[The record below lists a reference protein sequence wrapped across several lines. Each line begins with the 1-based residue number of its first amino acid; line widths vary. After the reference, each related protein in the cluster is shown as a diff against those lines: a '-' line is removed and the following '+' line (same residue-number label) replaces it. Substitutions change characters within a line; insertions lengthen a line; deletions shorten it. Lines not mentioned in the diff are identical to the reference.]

1 MKAALHDSYGDA
13 SVVTVRDVA
22 VPEPGAGEVLIR
34 VRAAG
39 LDRGVWHL
47 LTGTPLMAR
56 LALGLRKPRRKVLG
70 LDVAGVVER
79 VGAGVT
85 EYAPGDRVFGGG
97 TGTFAEFAIAKPK
110 ALALMPAGLSFE
122 QAAASPV
129 SGLTALQ
136 ALRKAGP
143 VAGRSVL
150 IIGAGSGVGS
160 FAIQLAKAQGAIV
173 TAVVSP
179 GKIDFVTRLGADHV
193 VDYTVDDL
201 GNVRHDVILDIA
213 GIRPIDELRGVLA
226 PRGTVVFVGGEG
238 GGPVLN
244 GMERQIGAGLFGPRG
259 QKFVTLLGTTN
270 TADLMSL
277 GEYLESG
284 AVVPQVHQTYP
295 LEKVAD
301 ALDYIGGGHA
311 TGKTV
316 ITVSE

>member
-1 MKAALHDSYGDA
+1 MKAAMHDVYGDA
-13 SVVTVRDVA
+13 SVVTIRDAA
-22 VPEPGAGEVLIR
+22 VPEPAAGEVLIR

-56 LALGLRKPRRKVLG
+56 LALGLRTPRQKMLG

-85 EYAPGDRVFGGG
+85 EFAPGDRVFGGG
-97 TGTFAEFAIAKPK
+97 TGTFAEFAIAKQK
-110 ALALMPAGLSFE
+110 ALAPMPAGLSFE

-136 ALRKAGP
+136 ALTKAGP
-143 VAGRSVL
+143 VAGKSVL

-160 FAIQLAKAQGAIV
+160 FAIQLAKAQDAIV

-179 GKIDFVTRLGADHV
+179 GKIDFVKRLGADHV
-193 VDYTVDDL
+193 IDYTVDDL
-201 GNVRHDVILDIA
+201 GDGSHDVILDIA

-238 GGPVLN
+238 GGPMLN
-244 GMERQIGAGLFGPRG
+244 GMQRQIGAGLFGPRG
-259 QKFVTLLGTTN
+259 QKFVTLMGTTN
-270 TADLMSL
+270 TADLL
-277 GEYLESG
+277 TLTQYLEAG
-284 AVVPQVHQTYP
+284 TVIPAVEQRYP
-295 LEKVAD
+295 LEQAAD
-301 ALDYIGGGHA
+301 AIRYIGQGHA

>member
-1 MKAALHDSYGDA
+1 MKAAMHDVYGDA
-13 SVVTVRDVA
+13 SVVTIRDAA
-22 VPEPGAGEVLIR
+22 VPEPAAGEVLIR

-56 LALGLRKPRRKVLG
+56 LALGLRTPRQKMLG

-79 VGAGVT
+79 VGTGVT
-85 EYAPGDRVFGGG
+85 EFAPGDRVFGGG
-97 TGTFAEFAIAKPK
+97 TGTFAEFAIAKQK
-110 ALALMPAGLSFE
+110 ALAPMPAGLSFE

-136 ALRKAGP
+136 ALTKAGP
-143 VAGRSVL
+143 VAGKSVL

-179 GKIDFVTRLGADHV
+179 GKIDFVKRLGADHV
-193 VDYTVDDL
+193 IDYTVDDL
-201 GNVRHDVILDIA
+201 GDGSHDVILDIA

-238 GGPVLN
+238 GGPMLN
-244 GMERQIGAGLFGPRG
+244 GMQRQIGAGLFGPRG
-259 QKFVTLLGTTN
+259 QKFVTLMGTTN
-270 TADLMSL
+270 TADLL
-277 GEYLESG
+277 TLTQYLEAG
-284 AVVPQVHQTYP
+284 TVIPAVEQRYP
-295 LEKVAD
+295 LEQA
-301 ALDYIGGGHA
+301 AEAIRYIGQGHA

-316 ITVSE
+316 ITVNE

>member
-179 GKIDFVTRLGADHV
+179 GKIDLVTRLGADHV

>member
-1 MKAALHDSYGDA
+1 MKAAMHDVYGDA
-13 SVVTVRDVA
+13 SVVTIRDAA
-22 VPEPGAGEVLIR
+22 VPEPAAGEVLIR
-34 VRAAG
+34 VHAAG

-56 LALGLRKPRRKVLG
+56 LALGLRTPRQKMLG

-79 VGAGVT
+79 VGTGVT
-85 EYAPGDRVFGGG
+85 EFAPGDRVFGGG
-97 TGTFAEFAIAKPK
+97 TGTFAEFAIAKQK
-110 ALALMPAGLSFE
+110 ALAPMPAGLSFE

-136 ALRKAGP
+136 ALTKAGP
-143 VAGRSVL
+143 VAGKSVL

-179 GKIDFVTRLGADHV
+179 GKIDFVKRLGADHV
-193 VDYTVDDL
+193 IDYTVDDL
-201 GNVRHDVILDIA
+201 GDGRHDVILDIA

-238 GGPVLN
+238 GGPMLN
-244 GMERQIGAGLFGPRG
+244 GMQRQIGAGLFGPRG
-259 QKFVTLLGTTN
+259 QKFVTLMGTTN
-270 TADLMSL
+270 TADLL
-277 GEYLESG
+277 TLTQYLEAG
-284 AVVPQVHQTYP
+284 TVIPAVEQRYP
-295 LEKVAD
+295 LEQA
-301 ALDYIGGGHA
+301 AEAIRYIGQGHA

-316 ITVSE
+316 ITVNE

>member
-1 MKAALHDSYGDA
+1 MKAAMHDVYGDA
-13 SVVTVRDVA
+13 SVVTIRDAA
-22 VPEPGAGEVLIR
+22 VPEPAAGEVLIR

-56 LALGLRKPRRKVLG
+56 LALGLRTPRQKMLG

-85 EYAPGDRVFGGG
+85 EFAPGDRVFGGG
-97 TGTFAEFAIAKPK
+97 TGTFAEFAIAKQK
-110 ALALMPAGLSFE
+110 ALAPMPAGLSFE

-136 ALRKAGP
+136 ALTKAGP
-143 VAGRSVL
+143 VAGKSVL

-179 GKIDFVTRLGADHV
+179 GKIDFVKRLGADHV
-193 VDYTVDDL
+193 IDYTVDDL
-201 GNVRHDVILDIA
+201 GDGSHDVILDIA

-238 GGPVLN
+238 GGPMLN
-244 GMERQIGAGLFGPRG
+244 GMQRQIGAGLFGPRG
-259 QKFVTLLGTTN
+259 QKFVTLMGTTN
-270 TADLMSL
+270 TADLL
-277 GEYLESG
+277 ALTQYLEAG
-284 AVVPQVHQTYP
+284 TVIPAVEQRYP
-295 LEKVAD
+295 LEQAAD
-301 ALDYIGGGHA
+301 AIRYIGQGHA

>member
-1 MKAALHDSYGDA
+1 MKAAMHDVYGDA
-13 SVVTVRDVA
+13 SVVTIRDAA
-22 VPEPGAGEVLIR
+22 VPEPAAGEVLIR

-56 LALGLRKPRRKVLG
+56 LALGLRTPRRKMLG

-79 VGAGVT
+79 VGTGVT
-85 EYAPGDRVFGGG
+85 EFAPGDRVFGGG
-97 TGTFAEFAIAKPK
+97 TGTFAEFAIAKQK
-110 ALALMPAGLSFE
+110 ALAPMPAGLSFE

-136 ALRKAGP
+136 ALTKAGP
-143 VAGRSVL
+143 VAGKSVL

-179 GKIDFVTRLGADHV
+179 GKIDFVKRLGADHV
-193 VDYTVDDL
+193 IDYTVDDL
-201 GNVRHDVILDIA
+201 GDGSHDVILDIA

-238 GGPVLN
+238 GGPMLN
-244 GMERQIGAGLFGPRG
+244 GMQRQIGAGLFGPRG
-259 QKFVTLLGTTN
+259 QKFVTLMGTTN
-270 TADLMSL
+270 TADLL
-277 GEYLESG
+277 TLTQYLEAG
-284 AVVPQVHQTYP
+284 TVIPAVEQRYP
-295 LEKVAD
+295 LEQAAD
-301 ALDYIGGGHA
+301 AIRYIGQGHA

>member
-1 MKAALHDSYGDA
+1 MRAAMHDVYGDA

-34 VRAAG
+34 VHAAG

-47 LTGTPLMAR
+47 LTGTPLLAR
-56 LALGLRKPRRKVLG
+56 LALGLRKPRQKVLG
-70 LDVAGVVER
+70 LDVAGVVDR

-85 EYAPGDRVFGGG
+85 EFAPGDRVFGGG

-110 ALALMPAGLSFE
+110 SLAPMPAGLSFE

-136 ALRKAGP
+136 ALAKAAP
-143 VAGRSVL
+143 VAGKSVL

-160 FAIQLAKAQGAIV
+160 FAIQLAKAQGASV

-179 GKIDFVTRLGADHV
+179 AKVDFVKGLGADHV
-193 VDYTVDDL
+193 VDYTVAGL
-201 GNVRHDVILDIA
+201 GDGRHDVILDIA
-213 GIRPIDELRGVLA
+213 GIRPIEELRGVLA
-226 PRGTVVFVGGEG
+226 ARGTVIFVGGEG

-244 GMERQIGAGLFGPRG
+244 GMQRQIGAGLFGPRG
-259 QKFVTLLGTTN
+259 QKFVTLMGTTN
-270 TADLMSL
+270 TADLVSL
-277 GEYLESG
+277 SQYLEAG
-284 AVVPQVHQTYP
+284 TVIPAVQQRYP
-295 LEKVAD
+295 LDRVAD
-301 ALDYIGGGHA
+301 ALGYIGEGHA

>member
-1 MKAALHDSYGDA
+1 MKAAMHDVYGDA
-13 SVVTVRDVA
+13 SVVTIRDAA
-22 VPEPGAGEVLIR
+22 VPEPAAGEVLIR

-56 LALGLRKPRRKVLG
+56 LALGLRTPRQKMLG

-85 EYAPGDRVFGGG
+85 EFAPGDRVFGGG
-97 TGTFAEFAIAKPK
+97 TGTFAEFAIAKQK
-110 ALALMPAGLSFE
+110 ALAPMPAGLSFE

-136 ALRKAGP
+136 ALTKAGP
-143 VAGRSVL
+143 VAGKSVL

-179 GKIDFVTRLGADHV
+179 GKIDFVKRLGADHV
-193 VDYTVDDL
+193 IDYTVDDL
-201 GNVRHDVILDIA
+201 GDGSHDVILDIA

-238 GGPVLN
+238 GGPMLN
-244 GMERQIGAGLFGPRG
+244 GMQRQIGAGLFGPRG
-259 QKFVTLLGTTN
+259 QKFVTLMGTTN
-270 TADLMSL
+270 TADLL
-277 GEYLESG
+277 TLTQYLEAG
-284 AVVPQVHQTYP
+284 TVIPAVEQRYP
-295 LEKVAD
+295 LEQA
-301 ALDYIGGGHA
+301 AEAIRYIGQGHA

-316 ITVSE
+316 ITVNE

>member
-1 MKAALHDSYGDA
+1 MKAAMHDVYGDA

-34 VRAAG
+34 VHAAG

-56 LALGLRKPRRKVLG
+56 LALGLRTPRQKVLG

-85 EYAPGDRVFGGG
+85 ELAPGDRVFGGG

-110 ALALMPAGLSFE
+110 ALAPMPAGLSFE

-136 ALRKAGP
+136 ALRKADP
-143 VAGRSVL
+143 VAGKSVL

-160 FAIQLAKAQGAIV
+160 FAIQLAKAQGATV

-201 GNVRHDVILDIA
+201 GDQRHDVILDIA
-213 GIRPIDELRGVLA
+213 GIRPIEELRRVLA
-226 PRGTVVFVGGEG
+226 PRGTVVFIGGEG

-244 GMERQIGAGLFGPRG
+244 GMQRQIGAGLFGPRG

-270 TADLMSL
+270 TADLTALS
-277 GEYLESG
+277 EYLESG

-295 LEKVAD
+295 LEQVGD
-301 ALDYIGGGHA
+301 ALGYIGQGHA

-316 ITVSE
+316 ITVTE

>member
-1 MKAALHDSYGDA
+1 MKAAMHDVYGDA

-34 VRAAG
+34 VHAAG

-56 LALGLRKPRRKVLG
+56 LALGLRKPRQKVLG

-85 EYAPGDRVFGGG
+85 EFAPGDRVFGGG
-97 TGTFAEFAIAKPK
+97 IGTFAEFAIAKPK
-110 ALALMPAGLSFE
+110 ALAPMPAALSFE

-143 VAGRSVL
+143 VAGKSVL

-179 GKIDFVTRLGADHV
+179 GKIDFVKRLGADHV

-201 GNVRHDVILDIA
+201 GDGRHDVILDIA

-226 PRGTVVFVGGEG
+226 ARGTVVFVGGEG

-244 GMERQIGAGLFGPRG
+244 GMQRQIGAGLFGPRG

-277 GEYLESG
+277 SEFLESG

-301 ALDYIGGGHA
+301 ALGYIGQGHA

-316 ITVSE
+316 ITVTE

>member
-1 MKAALHDSYGDA
+1 VTIRDA
-13 SVVTVRDVA
+13 A
-22 VPEPGAGEVLIR
+22 VPEPAAGEVLIR

-56 LALGLRKPRRKVLG
+56 LALGLRTPRRKMLG

-85 EYAPGDRVFGGG
+85 EFAPGDRVFGGG
-97 TGTFAEFAIAKPK
+97 TGTFAEFAIAKQK
-110 ALALMPAGLSFE
+110 ALAPMPAGLSFE

-136 ALRKAGP
+136 ALTKAGP
-143 VAGRSVL
+143 VAGKSVL

-179 GKIDFVTRLGADHV
+179 GKIDFVKRLGADHV
-193 VDYTVDDL
+193 IDYTVDDL
-201 GNVRHDVILDIA
+201 GDGSHDVILDIA

-238 GGPVLN
+238 GGPMLN
-244 GMERQIGAGLFGPRG
+244 GMQRQIGAGLFGPRG
-259 QKFVTLLGTTN
+259 QKFVTLMGTTN
-270 TADLMSL
+270 TADLL
-277 GEYLESG
+277 TLTQYLEAG
-284 AVVPQVHQTYP
+284 TVIPAVEQRYP
-295 LEKVAD
+295 LEQAAD
-301 ALDYIGGGHA
+301 AIRYIGQGHA